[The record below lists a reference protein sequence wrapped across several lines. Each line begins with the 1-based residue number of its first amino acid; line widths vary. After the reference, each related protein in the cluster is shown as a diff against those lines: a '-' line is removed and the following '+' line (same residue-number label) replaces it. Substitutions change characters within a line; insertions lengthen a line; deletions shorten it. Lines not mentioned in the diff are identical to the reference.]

1 MWSVCMRETPLVK
14 ICGLRRREDVV
25 MADDHGADFLGVV
38 LTSGF
43 PRSVDLQGARA
54 LVEEVRARPVAV
66 LVDESA
72 DEAERKAEALR
83 AQVIQLHG
91 HEPPDVL
98 EALARRGSWSLW
110 KGVRV
115 RTVDDVVT
123 ALDKY
128 RGLAD
133 GLLLEGWKAG
143 VVGGGGVRLELDP
156 ERVHE
161 HLSDATHLILAG
173 GLGPATVA
181 AAVARF
187 RPDVVD
193 VSSGVE
199 SKVGEKDP
207 DLVRAFISAAR
218 SGPSL
223 DAVRLSK
230 QEATG

>member
-1 MWSVCMRETPLVK
+1 MAEPPLVK

-43 PRSVDLQGARA
+43 LRSVDLGGARA
-54 LVEEVRARPVAV
+54 LVEDVRARTVAV

-72 DEAERKAEALR
+72 DEAQRRAEALR
-83 AQVIQLHG
+83 ADVIQLHG
-91 HEPPDVL
+91 HESPDVL
-98 EALARRGSWSLW
+98 EALARRGRWSLW

-115 RTVDDVVT
+115 RSADDVIT
-123 ALDKY
+123 AVDRY
-128 RGLAD
+128 RGVAD
-133 GLLLEGWKAG
+133 GILLEGWKAG

-156 ERVHE
+156 DVVHE
-161 HLSDATHLILAG
+161 QLTGQLDLILAG
-173 GLGPATVA
+173 GLTPATVA
-181 AAVARF
+181 SAVARF

-199 SKVGEKDP
+199 SEVGGKDG

-218 SGPSL
+218 AGRS
-223 DAVRLSK
+223 
-230 QEATG
+230 QEAVPPCKHRATT

>member
-1 MWSVCMRETPLVK
+1 MREVPLVK

-25 MADDHGADFLGVV
+25 MADEHGADFLGVV

-43 PRSVDLQGARA
+43 SRSVDPQAARA

-66 LVDESA
+66 LVDESV
-72 DEAERKAEALR
+72 DEAERKAAALG

-98 EALARRGSWSLW
+98 EALARRGNWSLW

-115 RTVDDVVT
+115 RAVADVVT

-133 GLLLEGWKAG
+133 GLLLEGWKTG
-143 VVGGGGVRLELDP
+143 VVGGGGIRLELNP
-156 ERVHE
+156 ESVHD
-161 HLSDATHLILAG
+161 HLSDAQHLILAG
-173 GLGPATVA
+173 GLGPATVR
-181 AAVARF
+181 AAVERF

-199 SKVGEKDP
+199 SDIGEKDA

-218 SGPSL
+218 SGPSP
-223 DAVRLSK
+223 AVIHLSE
-230 QEATG
+230 QETAG

>member
-1 MWSVCMRETPLVK
+1 MREIPLVK
-14 ICGLRRREDVV
+14 ICGLRRRKDVV
-25 MADDHGADFLGVV
+25 MADEHGADFLGVV

-43 PRSVDLQGARA
+43 SRSVDPKAACA
-54 LVEEVRARPVAV
+54 LVEYVRAQPVAV

-72 DEAERKAEALR
+72 DEAERKAEALGAR
-83 AQVIQLHG
+83 VIQLHG

-98 EALARRGSWSLW
+98 EALARRGTWSLW
-110 KGVRV
+110 KGLRV

-143 VVGGGGVRLELDP
+143 VVGGGGIRLDLDP
-156 ERVHE
+156 ERVHQ
-161 HLSDATHLILAG
+161 HLSDAQHLILAG
-173 GLGPATVA
+173 GLGPATVR

-199 SKVGEKDP
+199 SKIGEKDP
-207 DLVRAFISAAR
+207 DLVRAFVSAAR
-218 SGPSL
+218 SGPSPAAL
-223 DAVRLSK
+223 RLSE
-230 QEATG
+230 QETTG

>member
-1 MWSVCMRETPLVK
+1 MWSVSMREVPLVK

-25 MADDHGADFLGVV
+25 MADEYGADFLGVV
-38 LTSGF
+38 LTPGF
-43 PRSVDLQGARA
+43 SRSVDLQEART
-54 LVEEVRARPVAV
+54 LVDGMRARPVAV

-72 DEAERKAEALR
+72 DEAERKAEALG

-91 HEPPDVL
+91 REPPDVL
-98 EALARRGSWSLW
+98 ESLARRGHWSLW
-110 KGVRV
+110 KGVRA
-115 RTVDDVVT
+115 RTVEDVVQ
-123 ALDKY
+123 ALAEY

-143 VVGGGGVRLELDP
+143 VVGGGGVRLALEP

-161 HLSDATHLILAG
+161 HLSDAQYLILAG
-173 GLGPATVA
+173 GLSSDTVGA
-181 AAVARF
+181 AAARF

-207 DLVRAFISAAR
+207 ELVRAFISAAR
-218 SGPSL
+218 SAVGP
-223 DAVRLSK
+223 ARVPPPR
-230 QEATG
+230 EAAR

>member
-1 MWSVCMRETPLVK
+1 MRETPLVK

-25 MADDHGADFLGVV
+25 MADEHGADYLGIV

-43 PRSVDLQGARA
+43 SRSVDLLAARA
-54 LVEEVRARPVAV
+54 LVDGVRARPVAV

-72 DEAERKAEALR
+72 DEAERKAEALG

-91 HEPPDVL
+91 REPPEVL
-98 EALARRGSWSLW
+98 ESLARRGPWSLW

-115 RTVDDVVT
+115 QTVDDVVS
-123 ALDKY
+123 ALDEY

-161 HLSDATHLILAG
+161 HLADAQHLILAG
-173 GLGPATVA
+173 GLSPATVGVA
-181 AAVARF
+181 ATRF

-199 SKVGEKDP
+199 STVGEKDP
-207 DLVRAFISAAR
+207 ELVRAFISAAR
-218 SGPSL
+218 SPAGAA
-223 DAVRLSK
+223 AVRPSQ
-230 QEATG
+230 QEASG